1 MYSAAH
7 SFLAAAEEPNNLTI
21 LVGFAFVIVVL
32 AILAIVT
39 QAMGIVFIKRAKA
52 EVTAATAKAEV
63 AAKSA
68 EAAASKVASGS
79 GSVPAPAGAAF
90 SASDGELVALIAAA
104 VHVTLGEPHEILSIT
119 SVTDR
124 QWASEGRREI
134 FRSHKVR

>member
-1 MYSAAH
+1 MHPAAYSL
-7 SFLAAAEEPNNLTI
+7 LAAAEEPNNLTI
-21 LVGFAFVIVVL
+21 LIGFAFVIVVL

-39 QAMGIVFIKRAKA
+39 QAMGIVFIKRTKA
-52 EVTAATAKAEV
+52 ELAAATAKAEA

-68 EAAASKVASGS
+68 EAAVSKIASDA
-79 GSVPAPAGAAF
+79 APAAATA
-90 SASDGELVALIAAA
+90 ASVSNAIDGELVAIIAAA
-104 VHVTLGEPHEILSIT
+104 VHATLGEPHEILSIT